1 MNNFNTVLVCL
12 ICCALSACGGSSSG
26 SSETPDVTPMPTPT
40 PAVDPVVSF
49 SISDAP
55 LDSVTSVNVTF
66 DSITLKSANDNQ
78 DDDSGI
84 LLPVLDSEGN
94 ASTITIDL
102 MQYQNGDEK
111 LLIGNTSIAEGDYSH
126 LILNTSGCPQNQNGS
141 TEFCWVIDQDGRK
154 PLKTPSNKL
163 KLGEFSVTN
172 VAEQSYTIEFN
183 LRSSLVST
191 ANGASYN
198 LKPHGVRIIDAMTDS
213 MLLGDVDVNLL
224 TAGEG
229 CEGVFQVDTDHGK
242 VVYLYQHNFANNETM
257 MDEYDVDIVKNTL
270 PVDAVKPIASTNVSF
285 DSEQNR
291 YFYNFA
297 HLMAGEYTVAFSCSA
312 IGDDPEEYDGIVIA
326 NPESQ
331 RHTLTLLENTQ
342 LTQHFTE

>member
-1 MNNFNTVLVCL
+1 MNKVLSMVMNVS
-12 ICCALSACGGSSSG
+12 IITALTACGGSSSNNAD
-26 SSETPDVTPMPTPT
+26 EPVLTPAPMPPT
-40 PAVDPVVSF
+40 EAKVSF
-49 SISDAP
+49 SVADAP
-55 LDSVTSVNVTF
+55 LDTVTSVNVTF
-66 DSITLKSANDNQ
+66 ASITLKSTNDDQ
-78 DDDSGI
+78 DDDSGVI
-84 LLPVLDSEGN
+84 IPITDSDGN
-94 ASTITIDL
+94 ASTMTIDL
-102 MQYQNGDEK
+102 MQYQHGDEK
-111 LLIGNTSIAEGDYSH
+111 LIIENTTVAIGDYSN

-213 MLLGDVDVNLL
+213 MLFGNIDVNLL

-229 CEGVFQVDTDHGK
+229 CEGVFQADTDHGK

-257 MDEYDVDIVKNTL
+257 VDEYDVNIAKNTL

-312 IGDDPEEYDGIVIA
+312 IGDDPEEYDSIVIA

-331 RHTLTLLENTQ
+331 RHTVTLLENTQ
-342 LTQHFTE
+342 FTQHFIE